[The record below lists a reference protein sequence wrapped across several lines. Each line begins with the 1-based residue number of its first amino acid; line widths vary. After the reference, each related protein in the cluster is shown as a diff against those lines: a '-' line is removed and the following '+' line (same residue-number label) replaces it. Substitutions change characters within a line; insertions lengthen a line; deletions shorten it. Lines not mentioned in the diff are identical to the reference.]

1 MEKYD
6 RIGINYNETRKADP
20 YLASRMFEL
29 LEAKKGETCLD
40 IGAGT
45 GNYTMALQQ
54 MGLDM
59 IGVEPSDEM
68 LDKARSASNAVQ
80 WKKGKAEDI
89 PLESESVSAVV
100 ASLTLHHW
108 SSLKDGFRE
117 LSRVLKPGGKIVVFT
132 STPEQTSSY
141 WLRFYFPEMIK
152 DSAEQ
157 LPSFEA
163 IETAMQANGIQ
174 IQKTEKYFVRDDL
187 KDLFLYSGKNHPE
200 YYFDTNIR
208 RSISSFSDI
217 ARREEIENGLSSMKS
232 DFESDE
238 IDRYIQK
245 GQNELGDYLFIQS
258 EKL

>member
-20 YLASRMFEL
+20 YLASRMFQL
-29 LEAKKGETCLD
+29 LEAQKGETCLD

-54 MGLDM
+54 MGLNM

-68 LDKARSASNAVQ
+68 LDKARSVSNAVQ

-89 PLESESVSAVV
+89 PLENESVSFVV

-117 LSRVLKPGGKIVVFT
+117 LSRVLQPGGKIVVFT
-132 STPEQTSSY
+132 STPEQTSTY
-141 WLRFYFPEMIK
+141 WLRFYFPKMIQ

-163 IETAMQANGIQ
+163 IETAMQANGIR

-187 KDLFLYSGKNHPE
+187 KDLFLYSGKNHPQ

-208 RSISSFSDI
+208 RGISSFSDI
-217 ARREEIENGLSSMKS
+217 ARREEIENGLSRMKS
-232 DFESDE
+232 DFESGE
-238 IDRYIQK
+238 IDHYIQK
-245 GQNELGDYLFIQS
+245 GQNELGDYLFIQA
-258 EKL
+258 EKQ